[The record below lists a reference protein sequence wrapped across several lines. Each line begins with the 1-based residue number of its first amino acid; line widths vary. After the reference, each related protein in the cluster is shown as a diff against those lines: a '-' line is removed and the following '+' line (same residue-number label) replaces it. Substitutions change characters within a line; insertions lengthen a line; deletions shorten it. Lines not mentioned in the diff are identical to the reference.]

1 MEKALHIAGR
11 LNVLANVVRK
21 PLRQIFSE
29 FAGVGPDGDGKEY
42 FGTGDV
48 KYHLGTS
55 YDRPTASGKRVHLS
69 LLANP
74 SHLEVRLGHSKC
86 LQAVCCLEILG
97 EQQSSSRNP
106 KGSAMLAPGK
116 TMELCIP
123 ELASSVWFQET
134 PGRSQMSY
142 LMKLRPERSPAG
154 GGPSAGGQGAREA
167 VLQR

>member
-1 MEKALHIAGR
+1 MGGQETCQTWEHSAVYQPDSAALHGCACAGR

-29 FAGVGPDGDGKEY
+29 FAGAGPDGESKEY

-74 SHLEVRLGHSKC
+74 SHLEVSPGAPDVHS
-86 LQAVCCLEILG
+86 
-97 EQQSSSRNP
+97 
-106 KGSAMLAPGK
+106 
-116 TMELCIP
+116 
-123 ELASSVWFQET
+123 QE
-134 PGRSQMSY
+134 S
-142 LMKLRPERSPAG
+142 LPATI
-154 GGPSAGGQGAREA
+154 Q
-167 VLQR
+167 

>member
-1 MEKALHIAGR
+1 MPCGAYSGR

-29 FAGVGPDGDGKEY
+29 FAGAGPDGESKEY

-74 SHLEVRLGHSKC
+74 SHLEVSPLHPISH
-86 LQAVCCLEILG
+86 
-97 EQQSSSRNP
+97 
-106 KGSAMLAPGK
+106 
-116 TMELCIP
+116 
-123 ELASSVWFQET
+123 
-134 PGRSQMSY
+134 
-142 LMKLRPERSPAG
+142 ER
-154 GGPSAGGQGAREA
+154 
-167 VLQR
+167 

>member
-1 MEKALHIAGR
+1 MVMTRLYASAGR

-29 FAGVGPDGDGKEY
+29 FAGAGPDSDSKEY

-74 SHLEVRLGHSKC
+74 SHLEV
-86 LQAVCCLEILG
+86 
-97 EQQSSSRNP
+97 
-106 KGSAMLAPGK
+106 
-116 TMELCIP
+116 
-123 ELASSVWFQET
+123 
-134 PGRSQMSY
+134 
-142 LMKLRPERSPAG
+142 
-154 GGPSAGGQGAREA
+154 GGPPDMR
-167 VLQR
+167 LLKTC